1 MQKDDKPKSKIMSDL
16 IPTPM
21 PGGGEFL
28 FYQSDDGSIRL
39 QVRLEDDSVWLTQ
52 KLMAELF
59 QKDVRTINEHIQNIF
74 EENELMPDSVVRKFR
89 ITAADGK
96 TYQTAC
102 YNLDVII
109 SVGYRVKSQRGTQ
122 FRIWATQRLRE
133 YIVKGFTMDDERLKQ
148 RGGGNYF
155 EELLARIRDIRSS
168 EKEFWRKVLEIY
180 ATSIDYDPG
189 VETSRQFFAS
199 VQNKMHWAAHGQTA
213 AEVIHAR
220 VDGAKPQVGMTN
232 WVGAKPSKAEA
243 IIAKNYLSPEELNAL
258 NRIVM
263 AYLELAEVRA
273 LNRQPMYMRDW
284 LAKLD
289 DFLRLG
295 GRDILQHAGK
305 ISHEQAVRKAELEFE
320 KFHRTQLALPSQA
333 EKDFEAAVKELK
345 KLPAPGRKKKQP

>member
-1 MQKDDKPKSKIMSDL
+1 MSS
-16 IPTPM
+16 
-21 PGGGEFL
+21 GEFL
-28 FYQSDDGSIRL
+28 LYTTPDGTAKL
-39 QVRLEDDSVWLTQ
+39 EVRLVDDSVWLSQ
-52 KLMAELF
+52 SQMAELF
-59 QKDVRTINEHIQNIF
+59 AKDVRTISEHIRNLFQ
-74 EENELMPDSVVRKFR
+74 EGELTEDSVIRKFR

-96 TYQTAC
+96 NYETAH

-109 SVGYRVKSQRGTQ
+109 SVGYRVKSRRGTQ
-122 FRIWATQRLRE
+122 FRNWATQRLRE

-180 ATSIDYDPG
+180 ATSIDYDPS
-189 VETSRQFFAS
+189 VEASRQFFAT

-220 VDGAKPQVGMTN
+220 VDAAKPQAGMTN

-243 IIAKNYLSPEELNAL
+243 IIAKNYLTPEELNAL
-258 NRIVM
+258 NRIVV
-263 AYLELAEVRA
+263 AYLELAEVQA

-284 LAKLD
+284 LARLD

-305 ISHEQAVRKAELEFE
+305 ISHEQAVQKAELEFE
-320 KFHRTQLALPSQA
+320 KFHRPQLSLPSQV
-333 EKDFEAAVKELK
+333 EQDFDAAVKELK
-345 KLPAPGRKKKQP
+345 KLPGAGRKKKKP

>member
-1 MQKDDKPKSKIMSDL
+1 MSDL
-16 IPTPM
+16 IPATP
-21 PGGGEFL
+21 PGGEFL
-28 FYQSDDGSIRL
+28 FYQSEDGQTRL
-39 QVRLEDDSVWLTQ
+39 QVRLAEETVWLTQ

-74 EENELMPDSVVRKFR
+74 EEGELRADSVVRKFR

-96 TYQTAC
+96 NYETAH
-102 YNLDVII
+102 YNLEVII
-109 SVGYRVKSQRGTQ
+109 SVGYRVKSPRGTQ

-168 EKEFWRKVLEIY
+168 EKVFWRKVLEIY
-180 ATSIDYDPG
+180 ATSIDYDA
-189 VETSRQFFAS
+189 TAKASQQFFAT

-220 VDGAKPQVGMTN
+220 VDAAKPQAGMTN

-243 IIAKNYLSPEELNAL
+243 VIAKNYLSPEELNAL
-258 NRIVM
+258 NRIVT
-263 AYLELAEVRA
+263 AYLETAELAA
-273 LNRQPMYMRDW
+273 LNRKPMYMRDW
-284 LAKLD
+284 IAKLD
-289 DFLRLG
+289 DFLRLS
-295 GRDILQHAGK
+295 GRDILKHAGK
-305 ISHEQAVRKAELEFE
+305 ISHEQAAQKAELEFE
-320 KFHRTQLALPSQA
+320 KFHQAQLAAPSQV

-345 KLPAPGRKKKQP
+345 KLPAPSRKKKKS

>member
-1 MQKDDKPKSKIMSDL
+1 MSDL
-16 IPTPM
+16 IPAPTP
-21 PGGGEFL
+21 PGGEFL
-28 FYQSDDGSIRL
+28 FYQSDDGRIRL
-39 QVRLEDDSVWLTQ
+39 QVRLDDESVWLTQ

-59 QKDVRTINEHIQNIF
+59 QKDVRTVNEHIQNIF
-74 EENELMPDSVVRKFR
+74 EEGELAADSVIRKFR

-96 TYQTAC
+96 NYETAH

-148 RGGGNYF
+148 RGGSNYF

-180 ATSIDYDPG
+180 ATSIDYDPS
-189 VETSRQFFAS
+189 VEASRQFFAT

-220 VDGAKPQVGMTN
+220 ADGTKPQVGMTN

-243 IIAKNYLSPEELNAL
+243 IIAKNYLTPEELNAL
-258 NRIVM
+258 NRIVV
-263 AYLELAEVRA
+263 AYLELAEVQA
-273 LNRQPMYMRDW
+273 LNRQPMYMQDW
-284 LAKLD
+284 LARLD

-305 ISHEQAVRKAELEFE
+305 ISYEQAAQKAELEFE
-320 KFHRTQLALPSQA
+320 KFHRPQLDLPSRVEQ
-333 EKDFEAAVKELK
+333 DFDAAVKELK
-345 KLPAPGRKKKQP
+345 KLPKPDRKKKKS